1 MSRGLLIII
10 SGPSGTGKGTI
21 CKKLINDNKEL
32 EISVSATTREP
43 RVGEVEG
50 VNYYFMKK
58 NNFLNKLNNNDFLEH
73 AIVYD
78 NYYGTPKSSVINK
91 LNEGKCVI
99 LEIDMQ
105 GAMEVKKSYANGV
118 FIFLVPPSLRELRK
132 RIELRNTDSKEV
144 IDKRMNCTKAEL
156 DFAKEYDYVV
166 LNDNIEEATER
177 INKIIEVEKMKSHR
191 NITLI
196 KQIKED

>member
-21 CKKLINDNKEL
+21 CKKLISDNKEL
-32 EISVSATTREP
+32 EISVSATTRQP

-50 VNYYFMKK
+50 LNYYFMKK
-58 NNFLNKLNNNDFLEH
+58 NIFLEKLNNNDFLEH

-105 GAMEVKKSYANGV
+105 GAMEVKKSYADGV
-118 FIFLVPPSLRELRK
+118 FIFLVPPSLKELRK
-132 RIELRNTDSKEV
+132 RIELRNTDTKEV

-166 LNDNIEEATER
+166 LNDNIEDATER
-177 INKIIEVEKMKSHR
+177 INKIIEVEKMKAHR